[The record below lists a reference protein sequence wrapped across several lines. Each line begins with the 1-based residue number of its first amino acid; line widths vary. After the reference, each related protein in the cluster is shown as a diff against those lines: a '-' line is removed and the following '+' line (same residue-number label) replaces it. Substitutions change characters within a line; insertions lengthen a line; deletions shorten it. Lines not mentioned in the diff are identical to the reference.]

1 MQKYGKNAFGASTRR
16 VNDAQST
23 ASVPALPVTAVA
35 RASRPGDVQH
45 TTLGAVLERFR
56 RPNEHLQALISR
68 IRTARSKEERDAL
81 KRELAQVVFSGT
93 FERRQSDAIRSYAGI
108 LTVDLDADQNPGR
121 DLPAAKPLLAS
132 DPYVLAAFVSPSGHG
147 LKLLVRVAEPIPEVS
162 DPKPLQKAH
171 ARAARAFFGY
181 LQATYGLIA
190 DQGCTDLARA
200 CFATVD
206 PELHFNPDAE
216 IFRFRHEVE
225 LPPVASSG
233 DGAADLELIESALAA
248 LPLDGSLDY
257 HLWLKVLFALASA
270 VGEDAAVE
278 LMLKHTRDARDT
290 EEYIRQR
297 LKSYRGEVQLGTL
310 FWLAGQYGWRPT
322 RKQREQVRAGDGQQE
337 QPQVAPDPAEDVPF
351 WQPFPVDLL
360 PRPVADLVHAGA
372 AAIPCDPALIAIP
385 SLATLSAAVGSH
397 VRLRLKRKWVEPAAL
412 WTLIAAPSGTGKS
425 PAQALA
431 VEPVL
436 DLEARAAREY
446 EAALEAY
453 RQRLED
459 WEALPK
465 DQRQAVPKPEVPRAR
480 RFRVADVTIEALAP
494 ILKENA
500 RGVLLWRDELNTWLM
515 SFDRYAQRA
524 GADLSAWVEMYEA
537 RPIAVDRKTAD
548 GPIRVER
555 PFVAVTG
562 GIQPHVLQQHVSP
575 IMLSSGFIPRF
586 ILAMP
591 PQTRRSEMRWD
602 ADVSE
607 EVAEAYARLIRRLY
621 GLEEAE
627 LTLSPEAREVFQSW
641 ILELDQERE
650 GLPDGPLRSASL
662 KAEAWAARI
671 ALILQCAE
679 GVLQGRPPREVSGE
693 VMARAVGIARWCWH
707 EQQRVYALMG
717 WRGVAYEALTRSPA
731 ERVLD
736 EMPEH
741 FTTGDWITVAM
752 ETGAGTQRTAERWLA
767 ALVEMGKVERLQRGH
782 YSKPTHVGMS
792 VMSVSS
798 VTPSDSA
805 SEPTK
810 PTKPTT
816 DIASVRVSET
826 QSLGP
831 GGGLGGSDPDG
842 PPVASVAPAGD
853 LQDGWIRL
861 LPDDEGGA
869 DDQPNAWF
877 DPFEDEP
884 EPAAEARP
892 TTPPDVPN
900 DPAELRAFV
909 LQRAEAAGWP
919 SLWLDGFGATHGLP
933 KMWQAAVE
941 RLSPERLRAAL
952 EMIENLQRNGA
963 PF

>member
-1 MQKYGKNAFGASTRR
+1 MGSYEKRRQSATPAIDTRER
-16 VNDAQST
+16 KEVAD
-23 ASVPALPVTAVA
+23 LLVTAVA

-56 RPNEHLQALISR
+56 RPNGHLQALISR
-68 IRTARSKEERDAL
+68 IRTARSEEERKAL

-93 FERRQSDAIRSYAGI
+93 FARRQNDGIQSYSGI
-108 LTVDLDADQNPGR
+108 LTVDLDADHNPGR
-121 DLPAAKPLLAS
+121 DLPGLKPLLAQ
-132 DPYVLAAFVSPSGHG
+132 DPYVLAAFISPSGNG
-147 LKLLVRVAEPIPEVS
+147 LKLLVRVAEPIAEVT
-162 DPKPLQKAH
+162 DQKPLQKAH

-181 LQATYGLIA
+181 LRATYGLIA
-190 DQGCTDLARA
+190 DDTPDLSRA

-206 PELHFNPDAE
+206 PALHFNPDAE

-257 HLWLKVLFALASA
+257 HLWLKVLFALTSA

-297 LKSYRGEVQLGTL
+297 LKSYRGEVKIGTL
-310 FWLAGQYGWRPT
+310 FWLAGQHGWQPP
-322 RKQREQVRAGDGQQE
+322 RKQREQVRAGDGQHL
-337 QPQVAPDPAEDVPF
+337 QPQVAPAEDVPF

-385 SLATLSAAVGSH
+385 SLAALSAAVGSH

-431 VEPVL
+431 LEPVL
-436 DLEARAAREY
+436 DLEKRAAREY
-446 EAALEAY
+446 EAALEDY

-465 DQRQAVPKPEVPRAR
+465 DQRQAVPKPEAPRPR

-500 RGVLLWRDELNTWLM
+500 RGVLLWRDELNTWIM

-537 RPIAVDRKTAD
+537 RPISVDRKTGD

-591 PQTRRSEMRWD
+591 PQTRRSEMRWE

-607 EVAEAYARLIRRLY
+607 ETAEAYARLIRRLY
-621 GLEEAE
+621 ALEEVE

-641 ILELDQERE
+641 ILELDRERE
-650 GLPDGPLRSASL
+650 GLLDGPLRSASL

-671 ALILQCAE
+671 AMILQCAE
-679 GVLQGRPPREVSGE
+679 DVLQGRSPREAAGE

-736 EMPEH
+736 RMPEH
-741 FTTGDWITVAM
+741 FTTDDWITVAM

-792 VMSVSS
+792 VMSVLS

-826 QSLGP
+826 QSSGP
-831 GGGLGGSDPDG
+831 GDGLGGSDPDG
-842 PPVASVAPAGD
+842 PLVASVAPAGD
-853 LQDGWIRL
+853 LQDDRTDSSVADGEWIRL
-861 LPDDEGGA
+861 FPEE
-869 DDQPNAWF
+869 W
-877 DPFEDEP
+877 EDED
-884 EPAAEARP
+884 EDKGE
-892 TTPPDVPN
+892 
-900 DPAELRAFV
+900 
-909 LQRAEAAGWP
+909 
-919 SLWLDGFGATHGLP
+919 
-933 KMWQAAVE
+933 
-941 RLSPERLRAAL
+941 
-952 EMIENLQRNGA
+952 I